1 MSDLTLKTTRFKI
14 KNTIFEIVGTSFG
27 KQGVWNATDTIKNLD
42 NNQRKTFKRSELI
55 VMLDK
60 YKAEFI

>member
-1 MSDLTLKTTRFKI
+1 MSDLTLKSTRFKI

-27 KQGVWNATDTIKNLD
+27 EEGVWNAIDTIKNTG
-42 NNQRKTFKRSELI
+42 NNEKKTFKRSELI